1 MKKQEATSLCD
12 EDDVSTEAYIRM
24 IEEPQGIFVLTRGW
38 DKEAVK
44 KFQRDLGRLL
54 TVCCQRQDPN

>member
-44 KFQRDLGRLL
+44 KFHRDLGRLL
-54 TVCCQRQDPN
+54 TAYCQRQDPN

>member
-24 IEEPQGIFVLTRGW
+24 LEQMQPVAANG
-38 DKEAVK
+38 
-44 KFQRDLGRLL
+44 
-54 TVCCQRQDPN
+54 